1 MRKLVWN
8 YSTSNIGRSYLQ
20 RPCLLV
26 LSKSEAG
33 TKLSRPSGWLP
44 SLHIENCI
52 HLTAPSVKG
61 SPLKIWLVPRDG
73 NMEEEIRIGL
83 GYKSHDRF
91 PIGPCS
97 LIFLYR
103 YGIKWIFSIP
113 SAQSILNGERGRIVE
128 CFLSTWIEK
137 TKLRSNWFP
146 PDEKKKNWRREEDW
160 SRSNFWGSRALREM
174 KKKEKR
180 NALGIGLMNFSQI
193 KIHFFTDSL

>member
-113 SAQSILNGERGRIVE
+113 SAQSTLNGEPGTDRRMFSLDLNRENEASFELISSRWKEEKLKEGRRLVSIQ
-128 CFLSTWIEK
+128 FL
-137 TKLRSNWFP
+137 
-146 PDEKKKNWRREEDW
+146 
-160 SRSNFWGSRALREM
+160 G
-174 KKKEKR
+174 
-180 NALGIGLMNFSQI
+180 Q
-193 KIHFFTDSL
+193 